1 MIRERLAQASAD
13 ADRERDELVLA
24 RARARAKSAWAA
36 SQRDDD
42 LTLRTASEERLIA
55 AWPRPRVLPL
65 RAFVLGAATAACVAA
80 ASFVALRSGSR
91 QSHPADGTAVA
102 PRAASSAVAVA
113 VATGALE
120 SVTGAGLPPPAVV
133 FAAACPECRITIG
146 ARESAVVPGLTL
158 GVERVSVP
166 RGARLTLGFAL
177 PGALVDPTSG
187 VDLEGPAV
195 ASAPDDQTLSLER
208 GSARFRGLRDVALS
222 VPGARVIAD
231 GATFTVSI
239 DARGIARI
247 AVETGHLVVTPLA
260 NPKQP
265 GAGVSL
271 DAGGSFEVAVNRAA
285 QAAKAPPSAR
295 ATDTTPM
302 GPTAATS
309 AASADAVAVDPVAS
323 ARARFHDG
331 DAAAARTQLEALTHS
346 KDAGVARRAS
356 FTLAEIE
363 MAGGERDRGR
373 VRLTELVTCPDVR
386 LAADAATLLAH
397 SERSAAARAESWAH
411 YLATSPP
418 SAYREL
424 ALLERAEALFDA
436 GRPREANEIIAELR
450 TLPLSEARKRQL
462 ERLTYKTHH

>member
-80 ASFVALRSGSR
+80 ASLVALRSGSR
-91 QSHPADGTAVA
+91 PSHPADGAAVA

-113 VATGALE
+113 LATGALE
-120 SVTGAGLPPPAVV
+120 SAPRVTAVV

-222 VPGARVIAD
+222 VPGARVIAE

-247 AVETGHLVVTPLA
+247 EVEKGHLVVTPLA

-271 DAGGSFEVAVNRAA
+271 DAGGSFQVAVNQAA
-285 QAAKAPPSAR
+285 QAAQAPPSAHT
-295 ATDTTPM
+295 TDTTPM
-302 GPTAATS
+302 GPTTATS
-309 AASADAVAVDPVAS
+309 AASADPVAVAVDPVAS

-331 DAAAARTQLEALTHS
+331 DAAAARTQLEALIHS

-436 GRPREANEIIAELR
+436 GRPRDANEIIAELR

>member
-1 MIRERLAQASAD
+1 MSRERLAQASAD
-13 ADRERDELVLA
+13 AGRERDELVLA

-65 RAFVLGAATAACVAA
+65 RAFALGAAAAACVAA
-80 ASFVALRSGSR
+80 VSFVALRGGSGLTN
-91 QSHPADGTAVA
+91 PGDGAAVVPGA
-102 PRAASSAVAVA
+102 GPSSAVAVA
-113 VATGALE
+113 PSAPR
-120 SVTGAGLPPPAVV
+120 VTAVV
-133 FAAACPECRITIG
+133 FAAACPECRVTIG
-146 ARESAVVPGLTL
+146 AREGAVVPGLTL

-195 ASAPDDQTLSLER
+195 ASAPDDETLSLER

-222 VPGARVIAD
+222 VPGARVVAE

-247 AVETGHLVVTPLA
+247 AVEKGHLVVTPLA

-265 GAGVSL
+265 GAGVSV
-271 DAGGSFEVAVNRAA
+271 DAGGSFEVAVNQAA
-285 QAAKAPPSAR
+285 QAPPSAH
-295 ATDTTPM
+295 TTGTAPM
-302 GPTAATS
+302 APTAPTAPTATS
-309 AASADAVAVDPVAS
+309 AASAGAVDPVAS
-323 ARARFHDG
+323 ARTRFHDG
-331 DAAAARTQLEALTHS
+331 DAAAARTQLEALSHS

-373 VRLTELVTCPDVR
+373 ARLTELVSCPDVR

-397 SERSAAARAESWAH
+397 SERSAAARAESWAR

-436 GRPREANEIIAELR
+436 GRPREANEIIVELR
-450 TLPLSEARKRQL
+450 TLPLSEAHKRQL
-462 ERLTYKTHH
+462 ERLTYKTHQ